1 MFSWWYRRLSHSR
14 SYFPLCGHS
23 WVNRCNYSC
32 LSPITTGPNVINIS
46 CNIKSIPPTYIMTRS
61 RSVVTP
67 TRLKGGRKCI
77 LLENLWPIPFLIGQ
91 SECISFN
98 QSEKGC
104 TKNVL
109 KMYTS
114 VLSLAI
120 FRILE
125 VEDGEGG
132 DWISC

>member
-1 MFSWWYRRLSHSR
+1 M
-14 SYFPLCGHS
+14 
-23 WVNRCNYSC
+23 
-32 LSPITTGPNVINIS
+32 
-46 CNIKSIPPTYIMTRS
+46 
-61 RSVVTP
+61 VTP

-132 DWISC
+132 D